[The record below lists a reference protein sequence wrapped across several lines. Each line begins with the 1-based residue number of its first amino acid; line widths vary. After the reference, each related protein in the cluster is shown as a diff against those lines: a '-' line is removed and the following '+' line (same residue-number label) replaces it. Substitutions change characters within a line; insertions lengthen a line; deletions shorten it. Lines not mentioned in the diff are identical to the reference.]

1 MLVLNPFSPTN
12 LRKFKE
18 LYRGLMCS
26 LYGSGAI
33 VLLPPQRTAAE
44 LHFFCVC
51 ILFPLEFSIY
61 EYFVGNELGTN
72 YNTSDSP

>member
-1 MLVLNPFSPTN
+1 
-12 LRKFKE
+12 
-18 LYRGLMCS
+18 MCS

-44 LHFFCVC
+44 LHFFVC